1 MPGERA
7 SFLRFVVPGKVVEG
21 SHGAVGVIAVA
32 YHLLRESDG
41 EVPAATLEAL
51 AEHVGWIERHLA
63 IPTRFTSTSS
73 KGWYRREA
81 RGLSWLRASAV
92 NHVAHLR
99 ALAALV
105 QSTGREV
112 VELAETRVGYIVYE
126 DEQQVI
132 AEPFRDTR
140 VR

>member
-1 MPGERA
+1 MPAEPA
-7 SFLRFVVPGKVVEG
+7 PFLRFVVPAEVVRG
-21 SHGAVGVIAVA
+21 SRSAIGVIAVA
-32 YHLLRESDG
+32 YRLLREGAG
-41 EVPAATLEAL
+41 EIPAATLDAL
-51 AEHVGWIERHLA
+51 TDHLEWIERHLA
-63 IPTRFTSTSS
+63 APTRFTSTSS

-81 RGLSWLRASAV
+81 RGLSWLRGSAAE
-92 NHVAHLR
+92 HVAHLR
-99 ALAALV
+99 ALSALV

-112 VELAETRVGYIVYE
+112 AELAETRIGYIVYQ